1 MKKNNLFSVHL
12 PFELFCCRQWLSV
25 YYNSGYKTCIY
36 FHTMTNWH
44 ERQPY
49 ENTCISF
56 FFSFLHMSPQ
66 IYTIQDIE
74 KDTNTFKKKIG
85 EGGFGIV
92 YDRKLNNIEIAV
104 KVSNDSEK
112 KKTGKNGK

>member
-1 MKKNNLFSVHL
+1 
-12 PFELFCCRQWLSV
+12 
-25 YYNSGYKTCIY
+25 
-36 FHTMTNWH
+36 
-44 ERQPY
+44 
-49 ENTCISF
+49 
-56 FFSFLHMSPQ
+56 MSPQ

-92 YDRKLNNIEIAV
+92 YDRKLNNVEIAV

-112 KKTGKNGK
+112 KKTGKNGKWVITKPLLYNTC